1 MLPVRAE
8 IQTQYFC
15 FVPSRQ
21 LFYSLQ
27 LRDPPVLPLVTNIL
41 KDPVAPEGGFD
52 ESAINGH
59 KRPQVHARSMEIM
72 ESMVP
77 LHPVCILFS
86 RSITLYYSK
95 SKRAVWQAYS
105 NRISWF
111 SCACCTDFA
120 APFGIRHWD
129 WCPGRCHSDPCGQR
143 HGATHSS
150 SQVPAKA
157 VNHFLKDP
165 EMVQQTCCACA
176 QAFLCVLHTKDI
188 QGK

>member
-59 KRPQVHARSMEIM
+59 TCKVYGDYGVYGPIASC
-72 ESMVP
+72 
-77 LHPVCILFS
+77 LHPVLPI
-86 RSITLYYSK
+86 YYSILLQVKK
-95 SKRAVWQAYS
+95 SCV
-105 NRISWF
+105 
-111 SCACCTDFA
+111 T
-120 APFGIRHWD
+120 GI
-129 WCPGRCHSDPCGQR
+129 
-143 HGATHSS
+143 
-150 SQVPAKA
+150 
-157 VNHFLKDP
+157 L
-165 EMVQQTCCACA
+165 
-176 QAFLCVLHTKDI
+176 
-188 QGK
+188 